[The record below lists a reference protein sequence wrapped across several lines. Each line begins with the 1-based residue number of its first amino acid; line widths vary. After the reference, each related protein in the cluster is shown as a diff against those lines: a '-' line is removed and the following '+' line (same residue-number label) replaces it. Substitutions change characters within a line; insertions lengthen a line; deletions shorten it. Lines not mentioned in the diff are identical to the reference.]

1 MEQVNR
7 VDLTIKQEMLEIL
20 ASMKGKTLKSIEGEY
35 LYQWHRFSEIV
46 RFNLGQ
52 FAVEIHADY
61 APVKWFWNS
70 DEIVTKSDGL
80 KLFCKLSAS

>member
-20 ASMKGKTLKSIEGEY
+20 ASMKGKTLKSIEGNYDFNNRTFVE
-35 LYQWHRFSEIV
+35 LI

-52 FAVEIHADY
+52 FSTELISVYVPVEW
-61 APVKWFWNS
+61 KWGDRPF
-70 DEIVTKSDGL
+70 IPR
-80 KLFCKLSAS
+80 